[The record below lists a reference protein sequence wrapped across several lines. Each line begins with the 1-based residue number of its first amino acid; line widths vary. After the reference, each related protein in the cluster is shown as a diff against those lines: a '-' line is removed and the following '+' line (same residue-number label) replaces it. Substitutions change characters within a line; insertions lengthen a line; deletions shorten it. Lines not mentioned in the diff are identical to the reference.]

1 MARRGK
7 RKQMWKM
14 PERIGQS
21 GRTLYKN
28 LFWAFS
34 KNRDNWEAQSAS
46 KKSKGCSCKFGS
58 HQYRSRP

>member
-14 PERIGQS
+14 PARIGQS

-34 KNRDNWEAQSAS
+34 MNRDNWEAQSAS
-46 KKSKGCSCKFGS
+46 KKKGKGC
-58 HQYRSRP
+58 R